1 MSGKIIITDSAEEI
15 SLLWGKIQR
24 LRGSSAVA
32 TWEAISTFMNV
43 KNESLL
49 FTELLG
55 VLARRLSQLRQLVL
69 TTKHP
74 AVGETYRTQLSGSI
88 DALGSWITP
97 SNLNN
102 DWSFMKDKVHR
113 SDIGLVASF
122 GHVARAHRPLRLV
135 SEEEVKGIVE
145 QITVLLEEL
154 ETENELVPWAS
165 QMIRSSLTQT
175 LIILRYLPIFGHEVL
190 VDGLGDLK
198 EKTYFLQVESEK
210 KGDQIATPQGKAT
223 LLKTANVVIFALNL
237 VAVPPQAEEYSWWYA
252 SKAMGLYENFL
263 TIEHS
268 GDDDENQRMPN
279 ALPAKKKEDDEQ
291 EQ

>member
-15 SLLWGKIQR
+15 SLLWGKMQR
-24 LRGSSAVA
+24 LRGSSEIK
-32 TWEAISTFMNV
+32 TWEAISTFMKV
-43 KNESLL
+43 KDESLI

-55 VLARRLSQLRQLVL
+55 VLARRLSQLQQLVL

-74 AVGETYRTQLSGSI
+74 AVVGTYRTQLLGSLQ
-88 DALGSWITP
+88 ALGSWIIP

-102 DWSFMKDKVHR
+102 DWSFVKNKVHR

-122 GHVARAHRPLRLV
+122 SHIARAHRPLRLV
-135 SEEEVKGIVE
+135 SEEEVKGIVG
-145 QITVLLEEL
+145 QITELLEEL

-165 QMIRSSLTQT
+165 QMIKGSLAQT

-198 EKTYFLQVESEK
+198 EKTRFLQVESEK
-210 KGDQIATPQGKAT
+210 EGDQIATPQGRAT

-237 VAVPPQAEEYSWWYA
+237 VAVPPQAEDYGWWYA

-263 TIEHS
+263 SIEHWKS
-268 GDDDENQRMPN
+268 VV
-279 ALPAKKKEDDEQ
+279 
-291 EQ
+291 